1 MHEPIVKICGITNTE
16 DAVFAMEQGADI
28 IGIVRSDRSPRKGSE
43 SLVNELSSMG
53 ATVAGVYTEM
63 ENVMA
68 IHSRESYVQLHFPH
82 GAKEIG
88 YVKEEL
94 GRKVISVVFAQEEP
108 SPLNS
113 GIEKI
118 KLGADLV
125 LLEYGRNALDS
136 AMARVTNM
144 RNFPIGIAGGVSVS
158 NLRKLLLY
166 SPYFVDVS
174 SSLEETPGRKSHKK
188 IIEFMEVIRSEGAT
202 YQQSR

>member
-16 DAVFAMEQGADI
+16 DAIFSLEHGADI
-28 IGIVRSDRSPRKGSE
+28 IGIVRSDKSPRKGSE
-43 SLVNELSSMG
+43 SLVNEISSMG

-68 IHSRESYVQLHFPH
+68 IHSRESYVQLHFQH
-82 GAKEIG
+82 GADEIN

-94 GRKVISVVFAQEEP
+94 GRKVISVVFAQEES
-108 SPLNS
+108 SPLS
-113 GIEKI
+113 AGLEKI

-125 LLEYGRNALDS
+125 LLEYGRKALDFT
-136 AMARVTNM
+136 MARVTNM

-174 SSLEETPGRKSHKK
+174 SSLEDTPGRKSHKK